1 MKKIFIGFFAF
12 SLLFFSP
19 EVFGQESFQEV
30 KQKSVTITVDN
41 EGNVK
46 VVHELRN
53 SEDASQL
60 TFVDGTVSNVKFMKF
75 GIEESVSEAEGEE
88 SIVLLPN
95 QGNLFVTYDLK
106 DVLFE
111 KNGVWTWDFF
121 YPEST
126 AFIFPEEVDL
136 LFANERPIFL
146 DDKKGIACH
155 GCQMLL
161 EYSINESRIYQNVK
175 WEEKEFTVEVRNQNG
190 VDKFV
195 FDQPSKS
202 ISFDTIGENR
212 FVTTIIPLEL
222 LWEPY
227 TVFLNDEEIPSR
239 QHINNGTHV
248 WLIVNPDTSGQ
259 VNIFGT
265 TVVPEFSMM
274 IPLIIGFFVILTLP
288 FMKKFNLR

>member
-1 MKKIFIGFFAF
+1 MKKILVGFFALIILI
-12 SLLFFSP
+12 SSP
-19 EVFGQESFQEV
+19 EVFGQESFQEIE
-30 KQKSVTITVDN
+30 QKSVTITIDN

-53 SEDASQL
+53 SKDASQL
-60 TFVDGTVSNVKFMKF
+60 TFVDGNVTNVKFIKF
-75 GIEESVSEAEGEE
+75 GIEESVPEAEGTKN
-88 SIVLLPN
+88 IVFLPN
-95 QGNLFVTYDLK
+95 QGDLLVTYDLK
-106 DVLFE
+106 DVLLE
-111 KNGVWTWDFF
+111 KSGVWTWDFL
-121 YPEST
+121 YLEST

-136 LFANERPIFL
+136 LFANERPVFL

-161 EYSINESRIYQNVK
+161 EYSIDESRIYQNVK
-175 WEEKEFTVEVRNQNG
+175 WEEKEFTVEIRNHNG
-190 VDKFV
+190 VEKFV

-202 ISFDTIGENR
+202 ITFDTIGENR

-248 WLIVNPDTSGQ
+248 WLIINPETSGQ
-259 VNIFGT
+259 INIIGT

-274 IPLIIGFFVILTLP
+274 IPLIIGFFVILDLP
-288 FMKKFNLR
+288 FMKKFSLH